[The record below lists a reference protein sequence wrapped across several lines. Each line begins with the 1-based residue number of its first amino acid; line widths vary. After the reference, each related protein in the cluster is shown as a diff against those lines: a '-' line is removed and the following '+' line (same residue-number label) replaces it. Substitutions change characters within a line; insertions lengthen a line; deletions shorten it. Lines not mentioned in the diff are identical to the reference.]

1 MGSWDIELLKSKG
14 DIRQPI
20 LGDAVRCT
28 CERRIQYRVTQKQF
42 NYPGQP
48 RHWETCPGSRSF
60 PVVPGHWGLSPVP
73 TGVCQWNQVTRKIIL
88 HVPQRVRQARA
99 HGVREGAEEAV
110 RQVRQRLAALSTDVE
125 SRKAGLTHRQW
136 EWISS

>member
-1 MGSWDIELLKSKG
+1 MFYASPGRGGCDPDPTQGILERARTHSNISSGVWDLSPVPTG
-14 DIRQPI
+14 
-20 LGDAVRCT
+20 
-28 CERRIQYRVTQKQF
+28 F
-42 NYPGQP
+42 
-48 RHWETCPGSRSF
+48 RSS

-110 RQVRQRLAALSTDVE
+110 RQLRQRLAALSTDVE